1 MQKGCDQ
8 GRLLAFKFTLPSPPP
23 FPHLPSVLSPL
34 NLSHPPTP
42 PEGALQALLAVA
54 PSRRPPVASLTT
66 SPYFQEDV
74 LLRALRFLD
83 TLLQRE
89 ASQKVLGG
97 EYEVVWPGRVSV
109 VYAGLTACCV
119 MLCACMQ
126 MPVHSVDAT
135 LVTPLMVSHLTPV
148 TLPVTHHTQVAF
160 LGDLSRFWSQ
170 MDDRLLRLRVLPTLL
185 QVWRGG

>member
-74 LLRALRFLD
+74 LLRALRFID

-89 ASQKVLGG
+89 ASQKVWGG
-97 EYEVVWPGRVSV
+97 SMKWYGR
-109 VYAGLTACCV
+109 GEFQL
-119 MLCACMQ
+119 CMQ
-126 MPVHSVDAT
+126 
-135 LVTPLMVSHLTPV
+135 
-148 TLPVTHHTQVAF
+148 
-160 LGDLSRFWSQ
+160 G
-170 MDDRLLRLRVLPTLL
+170 
-185 QVWRGG
+185 